1 MTTRG
6 SQPGGHEAAQM
17 ASRSTGSMPE
27 GRDVLRLLAV
37 GDVYGSIGRRALKRL
52 LPQLRQELDLDLV
65 IVNGEN
71 SAGGRGISMR
81 TARELRDSGADL
93 ITTGNHV
100 WAQPDVSQVLD
111 DPDLRV
117 IRPMNFP
124 DPAPGKGIIQFV
136 VRGRTIT
143 LVDVLGRVYLDP
155 LDDPF
160 RAIDTTLLTL
170 EHNPAEGDRPIVLV
184 EVHAEATSEKQA
196 LAWFLD
202 GRVSAVWGTHTH
214 VPTADVR
221 VLPAGTGYV
230 TDLGMTGAY
239 DSIIGSSVNETLQRF
254 LTQRSLRLKAPE
266 EGIAQLNAVLFEIDL
281 TTGICLSGTRI
292 DRYDANGVEGDAG
305 LHGRTH

>member
-1 MTTRG
+1 M
-6 SQPGGHEAAQM
+6 
-17 ASRSTGSMPE
+17 
-27 GRDVLRLLAV
+27 RLLAV

-100 WAQPDVSQVLD
+100 WAQPDISQVLD

-170 EHNPAEGDRPIVLV
+170 EHNPAEGERPIVLV

-305 LHGRTH
+305 PHGRTH

>member
-71 SAGGRGISMR
+71 SAGGRGISLR

-100 WAQPDVSQVLD
+100 WAQPDISQVLD

-292 DRYDANGVEGDAG
+292 DRYDANVVEGDAG

>member
-1 MTTRG
+1 M
-6 SQPGGHEAAQM
+6 PGARE
-17 ASRSTGSMPE
+17 
-27 GRDVLRLLAV
+27 VLRLLCV
-37 GDVYGSIGRRALKRL
+37 GDVYAGIGRKVLKVRL
-52 LPQLRQELDLDLV
+52 PKMRQELAVDLV

-81 TARELRDSGADL
+81 TARELRDAGADL

-100 WAQPDVSQVLD
+100 WAQADIGQVLE

-117 IRPMNFP
+117 VRPMNFP
-124 DPAPGKGIIQFV
+124 DPSPGSGVIKTV
-136 VRGRTIT
+136 VRGRTIW
-143 LVDVLGRVYLDP
+143 LLNVLGRVFMEP

-170 EHNPAEGDRPIVLV
+170 DHDPAEGDRPIVLV

-214 VPTADVR
+214 VPTADAR

-230 TDLGMTGAY
+230 TDLGMTGAHN
-239 DSIIGSSVNETLQRF
+239 SIIGAAVDETVQRF
-254 LTQRSLRLKAPE
+254 LTQRSQRLKAPE
-266 EGIAQLNAVLFEIDL
+266 SGPAQLNAVLFEINL
-281 TTGICLSGTRI
+281 ESGICLSATRV
-292 DRYDANGVEGDAG
+292 DRYDANGVEGDAEA
-305 LHGRTH
+305 HGRTHR